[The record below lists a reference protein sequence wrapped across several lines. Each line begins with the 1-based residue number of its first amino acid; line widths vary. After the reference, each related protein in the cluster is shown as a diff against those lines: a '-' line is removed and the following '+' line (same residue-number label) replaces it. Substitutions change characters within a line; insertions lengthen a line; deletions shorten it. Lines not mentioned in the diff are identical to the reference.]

1 MTPTLDMTP
10 QTTEVARVVAGVR
23 DDQLTDPTPCED
35 MPVAALLH
43 HLHTLSV
50 AFARAAGKEDQPP
63 GPQPDAAQLVV
74 DWRTTVPAQLDAL
87 AAAWREPSAWEG
99 TVVIA
104 GMRMAG
110 AEVGVVAANE
120 VLLHGWDLAAATGQT
135 YRPDPAVA
143 AACLEFG
150 RVMAATAPE
159 MRDGMY
165 GPVVPVPAD
174 APLFDR
180 LLGQAG
186 RDPAWKA

>member
-35 MPVAALLH
+35 MPVAALLY

-63 GPQPDAAQLVV
+63 GPQPDAAQLVA

-99 TVVIA
+99 SVEIA
-104 GMRMAG
+104 GMRMSG
-110 AEVGVVAANE
+110 GEVGVVAANE

-135 YRPDPAVA
+135 YRADPSVA
-143 AACLEFG
+143 TACLEFG
-150 RVMAATAPE
+150 TVMAATAPE

-186 RDPAWKA
+186 RDPAWKP